1 MVSGIMSFC
10 FTYKDLTQ
18 DVLVGMQIIP
28 GRHKPE
34 FGYEAAGVVRR
45 VGPRVTKLSV
55 GDRAVVFG
63 RNAFSTTMTCPE
75 IACEKLPDPITFVEG
90 ACIGTIFLTA
100 VYGLS
105 DLGHLSRGQV

>member
-1 MVSGIMSFC
+1 M
-10 FTYKDLTQ
+10 
-18 DVLVGMQIIP
+18 GMKIIP
-28 GRHKPE
+28 GRHEPK

-45 VGPRVTKLSV
+45 VSPKVTKLSV
-55 GDRAVVFG
+55 GDRVVVFG
-63 RNAFSTTMTCPE
+63 RDAFSTTMTCPE
-75 IACEKLPDPITFVEG
+75 IPCEKLPDSISFVEG